1 MKKLVVDAGRRR
13 LTLELKELFSY
24 KDLFLIFAYRDYRV
38 RYAQTLLGLIWA
50 FVHPL
55 ATLLIFIVVFSKAAG
70 VKTDPIPY
78 PLFAVCGMS
87 AWTYFSVVM
96 SQSGSSIIAAQGMVQ
111 KIYFPRLI
119 IPLSKAVVGLVDF
132 GITFLFIIGLMI
144 YYRFIPSANIV
155 FLPLFILM
163 TILSSL
169 GVGVWLSALTI
180 RYRDFQHI
188 IPFMVQFGLYIT
200 PTAYPSELLVKTL
213 PGWAMSIYYL
223 NPMAGVIDGFRW
235 SILGGTPPGFF
246 AWISFAIVI
255 ILFISSLYYF
265 RRIERIMADIV

>member
-1 MKKLVVDAGRRR
+1 MKKIIIDANKRR
-13 LTLELKELFSY
+13 LTLNLRELFSY

-38 RYAQTLLGLIWA
+38 RYAQTMLGLIWA
-50 FVHPL
+50 FLNPM
-55 ATLLIFIVVFSKAAG
+55 ATLLIFILVFSKAAG
-70 VKTDPIPY
+70 VSTGSIPY
-78 PLFAVCGMS
+78 PLFAICGMS

-111 KIYFPRLI
+111 KIFFPRLI
-119 IPLSKAVVGLVDF
+119 IPLSKALVGLIDF
-132 GITFLFIIGLMI
+132 GITFLFIIGLLI
-144 YYRFIPSANIV
+144 YYHFVPSVHIV

-163 TILSSL
+163 TILSAL

-200 PTAYPSELLVKTL
+200 PTAYPSEILIRSL
-213 PGWAMSIYYL
+213 PKWATSIYYL

-235 SILGGTPPGFF
+235 SILGGNPPGFF
-246 AWISFAIVI
+246 AYISFTIVI
-255 ILFISSLYYF
+255 VLFISSLFYF
-265 RRIERIMADIV
+265 KRIERVMADIV